1 MRSRTTGRRTRFWC
15 LCCHQIA
22 SWWGGSFCYLPRSWT
37 SLARALL
44 CCRLYWGV
52 LLFYLWIQFVDWRIF
67 QKSVVAGW
75 QWKLLG
81 YKWLNQLACAC
92 VYYWLSICIKFNF
105 LYHFTRGTQKLV
117 QVVRSLVKNRVI
129 IQFFLYSMLFRDKLF
144 IGTPLSFFGRCYI
157 CRQVIISH

>member
-1 MRSRTTGRRTRFWC
+1 MRSRTTGQHIRFWC
-15 LCCHQIA
+15 LCYHQIA
-22 SWWGGSFCYLPRSWT
+22 SWWGGSFCCLPRSWT

-44 CCRLYWGV
+44 WCRLYWGV

-81 YKWLNQLACAC
+81 CKWLNQLAYAC

-105 LYHFTRGTQKLV
+105 LYHFTRGAVSSKKSCNHSVFLNRWTSKTASLR
-117 QVVRSLVKNRVI
+117 VRALLNGYWSR
-129 IQFFLYSMLFRDKLF
+129 
-144 IGTPLSFFGRCYI
+144 T
-157 CRQVIISH
+157 